1 MTGNGGDSMR
11 KIRPGDRGWV
21 RKPRELTERKVGT
34 VVGTKRT
41 SKGVRYLVE
50 WEMDL
55 VEEPNGHHPGYSL
68 SEIIPIG
75 KWPREDAD

>member
-1 MTGNGGDSMR
+1 MR
-11 KIRPGDRGWV
+11 KIRPGDRVWV

-34 VVGTKRT
+34 IVGTKRT

-55 VEEPNGHHPGYSL
+55 VEEPNGHHPG
-68 SEIIPIG
+68 
-75 KWPREDAD
+75 